1 MVADEQWLAS
11 LSRSEVLA
19 DRFVLIGGPCQSTA
33 GGYNDS
39 SALCRTLSSPIT
51 RMEFEHGRIVE
62 DGTGYIELE
71 YLGNYCRI
79 SFLCGVW
86 RAIYRAVVVIVYSLC
101 ILFMSQLT
109 PTNCREFELQ
119 FKSSHDSRA
128 PMPALQYQLALMP

>member
-1 MVADEQWLAS
+1 MGVSGLIHGGVCTYMVADEQWLAS

-19 DRFVLIGGPCQSTA
+19 DRFVLIGGPCQSTV

-71 YLGNYCRI
+71 YLGHYCRI

-86 RAIYRAVVVIVYSLC
+86 RAIYRAVVVIVYALC
-101 ILFMSQLT
+101 VLFI
-109 PTNCREFELQ
+109 N
-119 FKSSHDSRA
+119 
-128 PMPALQYQLALMP
+128 